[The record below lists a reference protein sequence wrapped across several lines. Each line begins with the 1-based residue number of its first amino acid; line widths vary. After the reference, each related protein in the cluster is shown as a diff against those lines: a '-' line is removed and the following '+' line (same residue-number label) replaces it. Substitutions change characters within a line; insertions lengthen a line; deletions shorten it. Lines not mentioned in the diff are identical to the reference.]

1 MTGVPAAQI
10 IAEEAA
16 KQKEE
21 ERKRKAIQQYEEFL
35 KKFYKEKKP
44 IIRHYQAFKNKAQN
58 QEEDHMPNKK
68 TLSPAK
74 QKDPPLPKL
83 EDAQDLVDDP
93 PEEKQLQTAP
103 VKREAGQE
111 LDDAATKQE
120 EEKGEPQQADTK
132 ITKAA
137 FADEEQSEQE
147 FMFKMHQGLVKIQAL
162 IRGYLARKLVKKK
175 RSQAKK
181 NTGILNKFITR

>member
-1 MTGVPAAQI
+1 
-10 IAEEAA
+10 
-16 KQKEE
+16 
-21 ERKRKAIQQYEEFL
+21 
-35 KKFYKEKKP
+35 
-44 IIRHYQAFKNKAQN
+44 
-58 QEEDHMPNKK
+58 MPNKK

-93 PEEKQLQTAP
+93 PEEKPLQTAP
-103 VKREAGQE
+103 AEREAGQE
-111 LDDAATKQE
+111 LDDAAAKQE
-120 EEKGEPQQADTK
+120 EKDEPKQADTK
-132 ITKAA
+132 IAKAA